1 MTERLKTLKALFEK
15 FKVEET
21 VPPAPFRIA
30 PLVVVGTPLFQLAA
44 LVATSFVP
52 IHVV

>member
-1 MTERLKTLKALFEK
+1 LKAVFEK

-21 VPPAPFRIA
+21 VPLAPFRIA
-30 PLVVVGTPLFQLAA
+30 PLVAVGTPLVQLAA
-44 LVATSFVP
+44 LVATSVVP